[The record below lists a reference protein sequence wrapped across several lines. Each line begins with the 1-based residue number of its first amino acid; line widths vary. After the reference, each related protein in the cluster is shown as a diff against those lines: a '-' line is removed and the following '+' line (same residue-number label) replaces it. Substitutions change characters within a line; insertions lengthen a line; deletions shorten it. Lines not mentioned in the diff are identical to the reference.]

1 MKKYVKEVE
10 GKKIYKTRSQIVIE
24 KNGMST
30 YNPTEEMILAD
41 GWEEYIYI
49 APEENIEDIKRD
61 KKYEIE
67 VYDQSNKVN
76 IFYVNDTPVWLD
88 KATRSGL
95 MLRFQAELASGQK
108 NTSLWYNG
116 TQFPLILSQAVQML
130 YAIEIYASMCYDN
143 TQFHLSNIDNLE
155 SIEEIEGYDYRV
167 GYPEKLYF

>member
-49 APEENIEDIKRD
+49 VPEKNIEDIKRD

-130 YAIEIYASMCYDN
+130 YAIEIYASQCYDN
-143 TQFHLSNIDNLE
+143 TQLHLSNIDNLE
-155 SIEEIEGYDYRV
+155 SIEEIEEYNYN
-167 GYPEKLYF
+167 

>member
-1 MKKYVKEVE
+1 MKKYFKEID
-10 GKKIYKTRSQIVIE
+10 GKKVYKTRQQIVIS
-24 KNGMST
+24 KDGMST

-49 APEENIEDIKRD
+49 APEKNIEDIRRD
-61 KKYEIE
+61 KKHEIE
-67 VYDQSNKVN
+67 IYDQSNKVN

-95 MLRFQAELASGQK
+95 MLRFQAELATGQE

-143 TQFHLSNIDNLE
+143 TQLHLSNIDSLD
-155 SIEEIEGYDYRV
+155 SIEEIEGYDYKI